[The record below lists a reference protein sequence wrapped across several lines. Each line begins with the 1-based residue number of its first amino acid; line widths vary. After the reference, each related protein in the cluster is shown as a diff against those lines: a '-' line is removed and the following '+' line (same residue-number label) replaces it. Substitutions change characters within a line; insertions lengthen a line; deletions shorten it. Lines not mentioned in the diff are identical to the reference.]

1 MNSLYLLLIAIVVL
15 FSWVGSVYALPLPNG
30 DVLPNLLS
38 EEGLRWMVRHSIDN
52 VASAPFAEVFLIL
65 ISIGALRSSGLLDV
79 IIHRERLVARRERYA
94 LRSALVVLFVCV
106 GLLLVELMPGGNL
119 LGVTGHIEGGPFAA
133 GWLFL
138 LTLVVGLPSIVY
150 GWMSGNYHGEKDIFT
165 GLSSEVASYANYFVT
180 LVVASQLVA
189 IIRYVHL
196 FDLLGTSQLVQEIV
210 IALIYAIPLLVLFIT
225 KNFINDTSST
235 E

>member
-38 EEGLRWMVRHSIDN
+38 EEGIRWVVRHSIDN
-52 VASAPFAEVFLIL
+52 IASAPFAEVLLIL

-79 IIHRERLVARRERYA
+79 IIHRDTARRERYA
-94 LRSALVVLFVCV
+94 LRSALAVLFACV
-106 GLLLVELMPGGNL
+106 GLLLLGLIPGGNL

-133 GWLFL
+133 GWIFL
-138 LTLVVGLPSIVY
+138 LTLVLSLPSIVY
-150 GWMSGNYHGEKDIFT
+150 GWMSGNYHGKKEVFS
-165 GLSSEVASYANYFVT
+165 GLASEVVSYASSFVT

-189 IIRYVHL
+189 LMRYVRL
-196 FDLLGTSQLVQEIV
+196 FDLLGVSPTMQGIV
-210 IALIYAIPLLVLFIT
+210 VALIYAMPLIVLFIT
-225 KNFINDTSST
+225 KNFIHDTSSF